1 MKKLENRILSFP
13 MQKKTALA
21 EMQATLNEL
30 GVDGWEVVSVVG
42 SEFANIGF
50 TAFLKREVAEELD
63 GEKAA

>member
-1 MKKLENRILSFP
+1 MKRFEARILSFP

-30 GVDGWEVVSVVG
+30 GLDGWEVVSFVA

-50 TAFLKREVAEELD
+50 TAFLKREIDEGLA

>member
-1 MKKLENRILSFP
+1 MKRLENRILTFP
-13 MQKKTALA
+13 MQKKTALT

-30 GVDGWEVVSVVG
+30 GLEGWEVVSVVG

-50 TAFLKREVAEELD
+50 TAFLKREIAEDLA